1 MAQKPAPTPKLPGKL
16 ETDPDLNRKPTPKLL
31 SIDWKTTV
39 VASEADAL
47 ALWTRIAPTAEDWEP
62 KLDEIPDE
70 GPIAT
75 QLALALLRGG
85 NLTCMRP
92 APKRDCPLRAAVD
105 VDAPQPGATFDDPCL
120 RRVLA
125 LWAISTLDD
134 DDAVAAFDALKAIAA
149 IPPPESQL
157 VASVL
162 DALPATEQDK
172 RLELRTIAMAAG
184 HRELVNG
191 KLTDFD
197 DAHLVAAAQ
206 TGKIDGALEALAAE
220 SHRAVFV
227 AAITDEAIH
236 PAARAAAITELVTQQ
251 EKGLAKDVKTA
262 LVKATKSPSCIVAAA
277 ASRALVSRG
286 ERTYSPARPRAK
298 TAPPM
303 MRALCVL
310 ASFEA
315 LQAADEPSY
324 LLGYIPTRGLD
335 VTRVTYDPYN
345 DQDTDG
351 DGDPHTERSTV
362 TVLRDEVVLPE
373 IDDMIRAFANCTG
386 TTCKSDDHEFRFAFK
401 PGPGGDLQ
409 LARLEV
415 IERPPCPG
423 TK

>member
-1 MAQKPAPTPKLPGKL
+1 VTKQRTPPPPRPGKL
-16 ETDPDLNRKPTPKLL
+16 ETDPDLNRPPPARLL

-39 VASEADAL
+39 LASDADAL
-47 ALWTRIAPTAEDWEP
+47 ALWKRIAPTGEDWEQ
-62 KLDEIPDE
+62 KLDEIPDD
-70 GPIAT
+70 GPVAT

-85 NLTCMRP
+85 NFTCMRP
-92 APKRDCPLRAAVD
+92 PPKRDCPQRAAVD

-125 LWAISTLDD
+125 LWALSTLE
-134 DDAVAAFDALKAIAA
+134 DADAIAAFDTLKAIAA

-162 DALPATEQDK
+162 DALPSTEQDK
-172 RLELRTIAMAAG
+172 RLELRTIATAAG

-191 KLTDFD
+191 KLGDFD

-206 TGKIDGALEALAAE
+206 TSKIDGALEALAAE

-227 AAITDEAIH
+227 TAITDEAMH
-236 PAARAAAITELVTQQ
+236 PSARVSAITELVTQQ
-251 EKGLAKDVKTA
+251 EKGLAKDVRTA
-262 LVKATKSPSCIVAAA
+262 LVKATKSPSCVVAAA

-286 ERTYSPARPRAK
+286 ERTYSPGRPRAK

-315 LQAADEPSY
+315 MQTADEPSY
-324 LLGYIPTRGLD
+324 LLGYIPMRGLD
-335 VTRVTYDPYN
+335 VTRVTYDPYL

-373 IDDMIRAFANCTG
+373 IDDMIRAFANCTQ

-401 PGPGGDLQ
+401 AGPGGDLQ
-409 LARLEV
+409 LSRLEV

-423 TK
+423 PK